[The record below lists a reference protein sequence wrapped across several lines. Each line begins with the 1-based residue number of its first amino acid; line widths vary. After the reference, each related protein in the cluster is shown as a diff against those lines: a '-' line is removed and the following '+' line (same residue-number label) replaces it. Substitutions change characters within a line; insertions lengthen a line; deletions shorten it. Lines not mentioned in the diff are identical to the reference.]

1 MLTIKILIE
10 QDEQDEQDGFTG
22 METLRDKL
30 SMVLQNIQ
38 KEKEEEKLIVDIWCH
53 FGHAYITRVDEGELD
68 FFCL

>member
-1 MLTIKILIE
+1 MLTIKILI
-10 QDEQDEQDGFTG
+10 EQDEQDGFTG